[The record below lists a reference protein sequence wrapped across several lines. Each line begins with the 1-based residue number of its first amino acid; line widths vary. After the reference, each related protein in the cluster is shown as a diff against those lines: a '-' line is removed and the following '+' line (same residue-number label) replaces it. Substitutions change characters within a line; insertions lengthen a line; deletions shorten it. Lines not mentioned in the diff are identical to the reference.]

1 MSNYQT
7 IRELVI
13 DFYVSLGRMPSYESL
28 TEKVKV
34 NFPLSK
40 WQMSHYSWYK
50 SQINTGRISISENLV
65 ILEDTGDAI
74 IEESISESIDTQ
86 ISLEKDLQNYLAD
99 RVHEIE
105 SGLKIIDGGI
115 EYVIEAGRIDILAK
129 DGQGFTVVI
138 ELKTGKA
145 KDAALGQILGYIGCL
160 SESHANIRG
169 ILIASDFDPRVIFA
183 AKALPNIKLIKY
195 ELKFNLHEVK

>member
-1 MSNYQT
+1 
-7 IRELVI
+7 
-13 DFYVSLGRMPSYESL
+13 MPSYESL
-28 TEKVKV
+28 TEKVKA

-50 SQINTGRISISENLV
+50 SQINTGKISVSENLE
-65 ILEDTGDAI
+65 ILEYTDESSV
-74 IEESISESIDTQ
+74 EESISESIDTQ
-86 ISLEKDLQNYLAD
+86 ISIEKDLQNYLSH
-99 RVHEIE
+99 RLYEIE
-105 SGLKIIDGGI
+105 SGLNLVEGGI

-129 DGQGFTVVI
+129 DDQDFTVVI
-138 ELKTGKA
+138 ELKAGKA

-169 ILIASDFDPRVIFA
+169 ILVASDFDPRVIFA

-195 ELKFNLHEVK
+195 ELKFNLHEVT

>member
-34 NFPLSK
+34 NLPLSK

>member
-1 MSNYQT
+1 MSNYKT

-13 DFYVSLGRMPSYESL
+13 DSYVSLGRMPSYESL
-28 TEKVKV
+28 TEKVKA

-50 SQINTGRISISENLV
+50 SQINTGKISVSENLE
-65 ILEDTGDAI
+65 ILEYTDESSV
-74 IEESISESIDTQ
+74 EESISESIDTQ
-86 ISLEKDLQNYLAD
+86 ISIEKDLQNYLSH
-99 RVHEIE
+99 RLYEIE
-105 SGLKIIDGGI
+105 SGLNLVEGGI

-129 DGQGFTVVI
+129 DDQDFTVVI
-138 ELKTGKA
+138 ELKAGKA

-169 ILIASDFDPRVIFA
+169 ILVASDFDPRVIFA

-195 ELKFNLHEVK
+195 ELKFNLHEVT